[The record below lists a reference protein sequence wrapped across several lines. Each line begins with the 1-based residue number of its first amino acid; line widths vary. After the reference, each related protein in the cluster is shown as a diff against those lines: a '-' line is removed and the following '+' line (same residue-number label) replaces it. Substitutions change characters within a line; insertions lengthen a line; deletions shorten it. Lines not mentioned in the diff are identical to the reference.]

1 MLWTEWDGD
10 WEIARFLFGN
20 AVPNQPA
27 ALFAE
32 RLEWHENKSNT
43 PVEQRP
49 AGGTLS

>member
-10 WEIARFLFGN
+10 WELPDLFLGMRFL
-20 AVPNQPA
+20 NQPA

-32 RLEWHENKSNT
+32 RLEWHENKNNT
-43 PVEQRP
+43 PVEERP